1 MEHPAS
7 TEPGATAKAVV
18 YFGADGAVVTDP
30 TQAVRGEI
38 VEIGAGG
45 KREKRAW
52 FRIEEVELSWLPVR
66 ESTFLLCVLA
76 FLAIVWV
83 VTVAVLYFT

>member
-1 MEHPAS
+1 MEHPAG
-7 TEPGATAKAVV
+7 TEPGTTAKTVV
-18 YFGADGAVVTDP
+18 YFGADGTVVTDP
-30 TQAVRGEI
+30 AEAVRGEI
-38 VEIGAGG
+38 VEIGAGA

-66 ESTFLLCVLA
+66 ESTFLLWVLA

-83 VTVAVLYFT
+83 VTLVVLYAT